1 MKSIL
6 TRLMP
11 ARETAPVSLP
21 TLPSVSDRDGAH
33 REIAALALRDVLRK
47 FGVPPTWIT
56 ANPQVSTTAR
66 RGRGIHLHLT
76 VREWQPHLLI
86 FLVNIE
92 RQVRARTLRLDPFA
106 SEWLTG
112 VSWKFELVDESEC
125 PALPGPDYWS
135 AYAQKPAP
143 SCRPVPVLSAVYP
156 GAPAGGPSESVRP
169 TADAGA
175 TQELAFLPTQPMS
188 P

>member
-76 VREWQPHLLI
+76 VREWQP
-86 FLVNIE
+86 
-92 RQVRARTLRLDPFA
+92 QATA
-106 SEWLTG
+106 
-112 VSWKFELVDESEC
+112 
-125 PALPGPDYWS
+125 
-135 AYAQKPAP
+135 
-143 SCRPVPVLSAVYP
+143 P
-156 GAPAGGPSESVRP
+156 GALAQIAAPLLRTVLEFSETGFGPLATRFAQRDALRGREVQLSDGTAGRCEGVGWTGELLVHTAAGMQSITSSEVSVRP
-169 TADAGA
+169 RAG
-175 TQELAFLPTQPMS
+175 
-188 P
+188 